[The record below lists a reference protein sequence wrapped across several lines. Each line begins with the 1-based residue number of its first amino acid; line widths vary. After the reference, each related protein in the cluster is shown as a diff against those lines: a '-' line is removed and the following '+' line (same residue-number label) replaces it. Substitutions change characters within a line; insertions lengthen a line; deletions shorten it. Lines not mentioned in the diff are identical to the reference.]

1 MEEEEAR
8 RAGQRDVTM
17 EKRRDPEPTRDLTHS
32 GDSEDG
38 GRGTT
43 RQGMRKPLETGK
55 GHLLTASKDT
65 GASVL

>member
-1 MEEEEAR
+1 MEKEEAR
-8 RAGQRDVTM
+8 RAGQRHVTM

-55 GHLLTASKDT
+55 GC
-65 GASVL
+65 